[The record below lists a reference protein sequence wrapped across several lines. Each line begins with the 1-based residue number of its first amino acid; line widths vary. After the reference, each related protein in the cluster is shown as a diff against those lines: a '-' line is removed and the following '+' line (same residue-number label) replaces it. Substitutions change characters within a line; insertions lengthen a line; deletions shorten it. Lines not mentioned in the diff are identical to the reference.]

1 MNKDEKRWIVL
12 LVAVL
17 VIAVVL
23 IIGLSRSKK
32 TEEPAKNNEVEQVQK
47 EEAYVEVLEDGS
59 KVNTSNKLKENKE
72 FNGLEISN
80 IEIVEKDNETIL
92 EADVTN
98 QTNEAQGDYGIYLKI
113 KDDKGNEIKK
123 IAGYINYM
131 GAKEKTRLSIKTSY
145 DFANAYDFE
154 IEKQ

>member
-32 TEEPAKNNEVEQVQK
+32 TEEPVKNNEVEQVQK

-92 EADVTN
+92 EADIKN

>member
-23 IIGLSRSKK
+23 IVGLSRSKK
-32 TEEPAKNNEVEQVQK
+32 TEEPVKNNEVEQVQK